1 MRDGPDEDQWE
12 RQYLMEPADAR
23 VMLLAT
29 THMTLTDDYIAKKL
43 QEQAIDEA

>member
-12 RQYLMEPADAR
+12 RQEPADAR

-43 QEQAIDEA
+43 REQAIDEA